1 MDGRNQNS
9 PHIINH
15 TLDFFHL
22 IYNQIYRFQ
31 KLNEMKKNLNLSI
44 STNQVITEDNYQE
57 ILLEIIYDVIGKRK
71 LIHSKYDELIK
82 KLWGSSKPITL
93 KTNLGKYLL
102 TRLLR
107 ESDRA
112 FEEAQSLAKQLC
124 PNCKKDFSNNDDN
137 YSEKL
142 H

>member
-1 MDGRNQNS
+1 
-9 PHIINH
+9 
-15 TLDFFHL
+15 
-22 IYNQIYRFQ
+22 
-31 KLNEMKKNLNLSI
+31 MKKNLSLSI

-57 ILLEIIYDVIGKRK
+57 ILLEIIYDVISKRK
-71 LIHSKYDELIK
+71 LIHSRYDVLIK
-82 KLWGSSKPITL
+82 QLWESSKSITI

-112 FEEAQSLAKQLC
+112 FSEAQSLAKKLC
-124 PNCKKDFSNNDDN
+124 PNCKKDFSNYDN

>member
-1 MDGRNQNS
+1 
-9 PHIINH
+9 
-15 TLDFFHL
+15 
-22 IYNQIYRFQ
+22 
-31 KLNEMKKNLNLSI
+31 MKKNINLSI
-44 STNQVITEDNYQE
+44 SAKQAITEDNYQE
-57 ILLEIIYDVIGKRK
+57 IVLEIIYDVIGKRK
-71 LIHSKYDELIK
+71 LIHSRYDELIK
-82 KLWGSSKPITL
+82 KLWESSKATTI

-112 FEEAQSLAKQLC
+112 FAEAQSLAKQLC
-124 PNCKKDFSNNDDN
+124 PTCKKDFSNYEN

>member
-1 MDGRNQNS
+1 
-9 PHIINH
+9 
-15 TLDFFHL
+15 
-22 IYNQIYRFQ
+22 
-31 KLNEMKKNLNLSI
+31 MKKNLSLSP
-44 STNQVITEDNYQE
+44 TANQVITEDNYQE

-82 KLWGSSKPITL
+82 KLWESSKPRSL

-112 FEEAQSLAKQLC
+112 FAEAQSLAKQLC
-124 PNCKKDFSNNDDN
+124 PNCKKDFSNYDN

>member
-1 MDGRNQNS
+1 
-9 PHIINH
+9 
-15 TLDFFHL
+15 
-22 IYNQIYRFQ
+22 
-31 KLNEMKKNLNLSI
+31 MKKNVNISI
-44 STNQVITEDNYQE
+44 SAHQAITEDNYQE
-57 ILLEIIYDVIGKRK
+57 IVLEIIYDVIGKRK
-71 LIHSKYDELIK
+71 LIHSRYDELIK
-82 KLWGSSKPITL
+82 KLWESSKSTTL

-112 FEEAQSLAKQLC
+112 FEAAQLLAKQLC
-124 PNCKKDFSNNDDN
+124 PTCKKDLSNYDN

>member
-22 IYNQIYRFQ
+22 IYTILLFSE
-31 KLNEMKKNLNLSI
+31 KTNEMKKNLNLSI

-57 ILLEIIYDVIGKRK
+57 IVLEIIYDVIEKRK
-71 LIHSKYDELIK
+71 LIHLKYNELIK
-82 KLWGSSKPITL
+82 KLWGSSKPRTL

-112 FEEAQSLAKQLC
+112 FAEAQSLAKQLC
-124 PNCKKDFSNNDDN
+124 PNCKKDFSNYDDN
-137 YSEKL
+137 YSDKL

>member
-1 MDGRNQNS
+1 
-9 PHIINH
+9 
-15 TLDFFHL
+15 
-22 IYNQIYRFQ
+22 
-31 KLNEMKKNLNLSI
+31 MKKNLSLSI
-44 STNQVITEDNYQE
+44 SSNQLVTEDNYQE

-71 LIHSKYDELIK
+71 SIHLRYEELIK
-82 KLWGSSKPITL
+82 KLWGSSKPKTL

-112 FEEAQSLAKQLC
+112 FVEAQSLAKQLC
-124 PNCKKDFSNNDDN
+124 PNCKKDFSNHDEN
-137 YSEKL
+137 YSDKL

>member
-1 MDGRNQNS
+1 
-9 PHIINH
+9 
-15 TLDFFHL
+15 
-22 IYNQIYRFQ
+22 
-31 KLNEMKKNLNLSI
+31 MKKTVNLSI
-44 STNQVITEDNYQE
+44 SSNQIITEDNYQE
-57 ILLEIIYDVIGKRK
+57 IVLEIIYDVIGKRK
-71 LIHSKYDELIK
+71 SIHSRYDELIK
-82 KLWGSSKPITL
+82 KLWESSKPKTL

-112 FEEAQSLAKQLC
+112 FAEAQSLAKQLC
-124 PNCKKDFSNNDDN
+124 PTCKKDLSNYDN

>member
-1 MDGRNQNS
+1 
-9 PHIINH
+9 
-15 TLDFFHL
+15 
-22 IYNQIYRFQ
+22 
-31 KLNEMKKNLNLSI
+31 MKKNLNLSVSSKQI
-44 STNQVITEDNYQE
+44 ITEDNYQE
-57 ILLEIIYDVIGKRK
+57 IVLEIIYDVIGKRK

-82 KLWGSSKPITL
+82 KLWESSKSTTV

-112 FEEAQSLAKQLC
+112 FAEAQSLAKQLC
-124 PNCKKDFSNNDDN
+124 PTCKKDFSKYDN

>member
-1 MDGRNQNS
+1 
-9 PHIINH
+9 
-15 TLDFFHL
+15 
-22 IYNQIYRFQ
+22 
-31 KLNEMKKNLNLSI
+31 MKKNLNISI
-44 STNQVITEDNYQE
+44 STNQTITEDNFQE
-57 ILLEIIYDVIGKRK
+57 IILEIIYDVIGKRK
-71 LIHSKYDELIK
+71 LIHSRYDELIK
-82 KLWGSSKPITL
+82 KLWESSKPRTL

-112 FEEAQSLAKQLC
+112 FADAQLLAKQLC
-124 PNCKKDFSNNDDN
+124 PTCKKDFSNYDN

>member
-1 MDGRNQNS
+1 
-9 PHIINH
+9 
-15 TLDFFHL
+15 
-22 IYNQIYRFQ
+22 
-31 KLNEMKKNLNLSI
+31 MKKTLNIST
-44 STNQVITEDNYQE
+44 STNQTITEDNFQE
-57 ILLEIIYDVIGKRK
+57 IILEIIYDVIGKRK

-82 KLWGSSKPITL
+82 KLWESSKSKKL
-93 KTNLGKYLL
+93 KTDLGKYLL

-112 FEEAQSLAKQLC
+112 FAEAQSLAKQLC
-124 PNCKKDFSNNDDN
+124 PTCKKNFTNYEN